1 MIASDWRDR
10 YKHKIVSI
18 EDALK
23 LVQSGDVIGTPMI
36 NGIAYTVLDKLY
48 DRLDELEDVEV
59 NLAITVKAMRL
70 FLPQAQKTFR
80 LRSPFLGV
88 IEREFMK
95 RGTHIHFAPM
105 HLSQIPEDRIVAH
118 PSDVVVMISAPPDE
132 NGMLSFGPWPMDR
145 EVLQARN
152 CILQIN
158 ENIPYV
164 KGEGM
169 QAHIDEMDCIIDL
182 TEDIYTPAP
191 EPPSEFETRIAE
203 HIMPLIPDGACVQ
216 LGIGGLANAVGNFL
230 KDKHDLGIHSEM
242 FVESM
247 VDLLESGAA
256 NNSKKNLDTG
266 KTIFAFGLGSK
277 RCMEYLDHNEAIET
291 RSFKYVNNPSI
302 IGQQDNFIS
311 INGTMAVDLTGQCFS
326 ESIGFNQ
333 YSGTG
338 GQVDFVRG
346 AQISQG
352 GKSFICTPSVLRK
365 KDGSVKSKICLLP
378 EVGSYVTTVRSDVHY
393 VVTEY
398 GIANLRFETLEN
410 RAKGL
415 IRIAHPDFRDELTH
429 QAKEHGFIF

>member
-1 MIASDWRDR
+1 
-10 YKHKIVSI
+10 
-18 EDALK
+18 
-23 LVQSGDVIGTPMI
+23 VQSGDVIGTPMI

-59 NLAITVKAMRL
+59 NIAITVKAMRL
-70 FLPQAQKTFR
+70 FLPKAQKAFR

-105 HLSQIPEDRIVAH
+105 HLSQIPEDRISVHPADVA
-118 PSDVVVMISAPPDE
+118 VMVSTPPDE
-132 NGMLSFGPWPMDR
+132 NGMVSFGAWPMDK
-145 EVLQARN
+145 EVFQTRN
-152 CILQIN
+152 IILQIN
-158 ENIPYV
+158 ENVPYV

-169 QAHIDEMDCIIDL
+169 QIHIDDVDCIIDL
-182 TEDIYTPAP
+182 TEDLYTPDP
-191 EPPSEFETRIAE
+191 EPPNEFETRIAE
-203 HIMPLIPDGACVQ
+203 HIMPLIPNGACIQ

-230 KDKHDLGIHSEM
+230 KDKRDLGIHSEM

-256 NNSKKNLDTG
+256 NNSKKNLDKG
-266 KTIFAFGLGSK
+266 KTIFVFGLGSK
-277 RCMEYLDHNEAIET
+277 RCMDYLDHNEAIET

-302 IGQQDNFIS
+302 IGKQDNFIS

-346 AQISQG
+346 AQISRG

-398 GIANLRFETLEN
+398 GIADLRFETLEN
-410 RAKGL
+410 RAKRL
-415 IRIAHPDFRDELTH
+415 IGIAHPDFRDELTH